1 MAENRIYAYC
11 RVSKNDGTM
20 TIENQ
25 THAIEQW
32 AKANNIKISAFYKD
46 ECKGDTPIEKRSQ
59 LPVLLDNLRG
69 GDTVVVVEVFRLY
82 RSVSGLEK
90 IYRTI
95 VEDKKAEFITLNER
109 EQILCTANTNK
120 DDIMQMNQDF
130 IDKTL
135 DEFKDGNPEYS
146 YELADGYSSI
156 VYAYDEKIDA
166 SLQAQ
171 LLMGVTSMYA
181 LNGIIENNT
190 SEWSVEIAI
199 ENCHTGKTVAHGI
212 LPEDTV
218 SFGESEWRESYE

>member
-32 AKANNIKISAFYKD
+32 AENNNIKISAYYKD

-59 LPVLLDNLRG
+59 LPVLLENLRT

-82 RSVSGLEK
+82 RSVSGLER

-120 DDIMQMNQDF
+120 DDIMQMSMKSLVLVMLSLFSELEKRNVSTRT
-130 IDKTL
+130 KRAL
-135 DEFKDGNPEYS
+135 DERKS
-146 YELADGYSSI
+146 R
-156 VYAYDEKIDA
+156 
-166 SLQAQ
+166 
-171 LLMGVTSMYA
+171 
-181 LNGIIENNT
+181 GIKLGRPK
-190 SEWSVEIAI
+190 VEIP
-199 ENCHTGKTVAHGI
+199 ENFKEMFIKAANGKCTHKSVMETFNIKKATYYKIAKQLG
-212 LPEDTV
+212 LKTDKKAV
-218 SFGESEWRESYE
+218 GQVVK